1 MSYLKCLNYF
11 GASFFLFSVFV
22 QAQSPSSQLS
32 TSQQKYLQ
40 QQIDKQMTDKSAAKE
55 VESWSDTKKV
65 AEFICRPL
73 ALSVIQR
80 GHKEADKVFLGDE
93 SPNSIRLI
101 DSRLIGTGMYRQ
113 GFSWKNIRF
122 SCELDPKTGE
132 ARSFKLLKALPPQ
145 LQTGPGPV
153 ILPKKGQ

>member
-40 QQIDKQMTDKSAAKE
+40 QQIDKQMTDKSAA
-55 VESWSDTKKV
+55 
-65 AEFICRPL
+65 
-73 ALSVIQR
+73 
-80 GHKEADKVFLGDE
+80 KEADKVFLGDE